1 MDRESLDPGEGVG
14 QVAPPNRAGAAPP
27 VDSGRK
33 DEGGGGGAPS
43 PRAQNR
49 RRKLDKRNGKIF
61 FFVKIYL
68 QCHNYQKKC
77 LL

>member
-1 MDRESLDPGEGVG
+1 MHRESLDPGEGVG

-61 FFVKIYL
+61 F
-68 QCHNYQKKC
+68 CEN
-77 LL
+77 LLTMS